1 MRPISKDE
9 YDLKCP
15 TRQLL
20 ELMSDK
26 WVPGLIYTLSLG
38 PQRPGALTRRLE
50 GISKKML
57 TQTLRNLEDWGV
69 VHREV
74 HDVVPPHVEYSLT
87 GLGEKL
93 VEPIALIHVWAK
105 ENSADV
111 AAVFERRLS
120 AKRRD

>member
-1 MRPISKDE
+1 MQPISKED

-69 VHREV
+69 VRREV

-87 GLGEKL
+87 CLGETL
-93 VEPIALIHVWAK
+93 VEPIALIHGWAQQ
-105 ENSADV
+105 NRADIGQ
-111 AAVFERRLS
+111 VFERRL
-120 AKRRD
+120 AARRRE